1 MNKKIRLIIY
11 ILISGFFL
19 LLDQNLKY
27 IAKSNSDFTYYIY
40 KPYLGWEYLI
50 NNGIAFSLP
59 LPNFIIIFLTSIII
73 LSIILFSLKKKDKTN
88 LFIFSIFL
96 ILAGAIS
103 NFIDRILFLGTI
115 DYLRIFTGVIN
126 LADIMIVFGV
136 FLLIWSYKK

>member
-19 LLDQNLKY
+19 LLDQILKY